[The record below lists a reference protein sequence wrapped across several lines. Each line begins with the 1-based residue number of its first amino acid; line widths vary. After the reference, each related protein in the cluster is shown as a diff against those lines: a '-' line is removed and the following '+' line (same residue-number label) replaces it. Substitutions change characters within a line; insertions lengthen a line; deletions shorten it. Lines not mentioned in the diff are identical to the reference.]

1 MKDELLV
8 YQGTVLR
15 GNRIAV
21 AKALRDRAVDLAH
34 VGHQGIA
41 KTKRLIREK
50 SLVSRCRQDG

>member
-21 AKALRDRAVDLAH
+21 PKALRDRAVDLAH

-41 KTKRLIREK
+41 KKKTPHQRKK
-50 SLVSRCRQDG
+50 FGFPV

>member
-21 AKALRDRAVDLAH
+21 AKALSDRAVDLAH